1 MKITIRFMRDDTYLV
16 SSSKP
21 ISFYDMGIYKE
32 LIEIVLFELDNV
44 AGYVCYEAELELKG
58 TSCRDSDTLRFEVL
72 TMKELAA

>member
-21 ISFYDMGIYKE
+21 ISLYDMETYKE
-32 LIEIVLFELDNV
+32 LIETALFELDDI

-58 TSCRDSDTLRFEVL
+58 ASLRDSDTLRFEVL
-72 TMKELAA
+72 TMKELAE